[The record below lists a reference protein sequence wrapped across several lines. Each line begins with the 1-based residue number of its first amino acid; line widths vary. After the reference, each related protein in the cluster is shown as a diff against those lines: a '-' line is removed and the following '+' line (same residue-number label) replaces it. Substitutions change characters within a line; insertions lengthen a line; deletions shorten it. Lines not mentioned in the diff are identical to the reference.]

1 MCVEAQKARPQKEQ
15 EHSKI
20 SSHDVGDQNSMIGV
34 AVPRQGESSP
44 TRFFFLPSGLFGE
57 NFHIRSCFSIGR
69 MQAKSDAHENV
80 FVVQQDSSARWA
92 RWRIQPPPLLKHW
105 RLIRNVRDGSVGSK
119 FQDTVEF
126 VSQNLEVCLCPL
138 PRNVRNGFPNQ
149 NGAFKHLLVAISP
162 MSIST

>member
-20 SSHDVGDQNSMIGV
+20 SSDDVGDQNSIIGV
-34 AVPRQGESSP
+34 TVPRQGESLP

-57 NFHIRSCFSIGR
+57 EFHIGSCCSIGR
-69 MQAKSDAHENV
+69 RQAKSDAHENV
-80 FVVQQDSSARWA
+80 FVVQQNSSSRWA
-92 RWRIQPPPLLKHW
+92 RWRTQPPPLLKHLRW
-105 RLIRNVRDGSVGSK
+105 LRNVRNGSLGSK
-119 FQDTVEF
+119 FQDTVDF

-149 NGAFKHLLVAISP
+149 NGDIKQLLVASDLGE
-162 MSIST
+162 SS